1 MAVNKMPKG
10 WLLESGT
17 IGTDVDFDTT
27 VFNTGGRS
35 IKLLPTSGN
44 TIVLSQPIAVGEDSS
59 DRDTVRRKVGLT
71 VGYYHGAFGAA
82 PGMTVGFRFYDKD
95 GIYLSSVNTTCL
107 NELNGMEWETTG
119 LVADVPN
126 NGQFARAYAD
136 YSNATDT
143 TYLDYMLPYAMPPFA
158 EADVIQNPL
167 APIVALGTWYTL
179 ASTINSGSG
188 TAGTHAIVNDR
199 SSNDYQRVQETGV
212 YHISL
217 QVTLDTFAAGDA
229 FAIAISTT
237 TRTVPSTIF
246 TPHIALGSMT
256 LPAGAEH
263 MQMATVVPLKAGD
276 SISAQIAQLAGGVF
290 REVTDGLL
298 VISKE
303 T

>member
-44 TIVLSQPIAVGEDSS
+44 TVVLSQPIAVGEDSS

-71 VGYYHGAFGAA
+71 VSYYHGAFGAA

-126 NGQFARAYAD
+126 NAQFARAYAD

-158 EADVIQNPL
+158 EADVTEHPL
-167 APIVALGTWYTL
+167 TPIAGLGTWYAL

-188 TAGTHAIVNDR
+188 TAGSHAIVNDR
-199 SSNDYQRVQETGV
+199 SAGDYQRVQETGV
-212 YHISL
+212 YHIEL
-217 QVTLDTFAAGDA
+217 HVTLDVFAATDA

-237 TRTVPSTIF
+237 TRRTPSTIF
-246 TPHIALGSMT
+246 SPALGSAALS
-256 LPAGAEH
+256 LPGGAHH

-276 SISAQIAQLAGGVF
+276 AIKAEIAQLAGGVF
-290 REVTDGLL
+290 REVTSGLM